1 MVNRFEVSE
10 LDGLNL
16 INDDMENIL
25 SVGISTNGNA
35 EIEMTNRFNGVVTA
49 TTIDEKGLSNTRY
62 IVEQKD
68 LLDRI
73 NLKLEDV
80 RDKNIYP
87 DNYFDYIYARLILHY
102 LTNQELFEVLKEFKR
117 ILRENGKLYIVVRSN
132 ECSEPH
138 DGFIEYNEETG
149 MTRHVSF
156 DGRIAT
162 RRFHSVDS
170 ISEVL
175 KKCGF
180 NIQNVKTYDEVLYAD
195 YERTVEVTARNNLIE
210 VICNK

>member
-1 MVNRFEVSE
+1 MIDRFEVSE

-16 INDDMENIL
+16 VNSDMKNIL

-35 EIEMTNRFNGVVTA
+35 EIEMTNRFDGVVTA
-49 TTIDEKGLSNTRY
+49 TTIDENGLNNTRY
-62 IVEQKD
+62 IVEKKD
-68 LLDRI
+68 LLNRI

-87 DNYFDYIYARLILHY
+87 DNYFDYIYARLVLHY
-102 LTNQELFEVLKEFKR
+102 LTNQELDEVLKEFRR
-117 ILRENGKLYIVVRSN
+117 ILKDNGLLYIVVRSDK
-132 ECSEPH
+132 CSEPH
-138 DGFIEYNEETG
+138 DGLIEYNEDTG

-162 RRFHSVDS
+162 RRFHSVES
-170 ISEVL
+170 ISNFVKES
-175 KKCGF
+175 GF
-180 NIQNVKTYDEVLYAD
+180 NIKSIKEYDEVLYAD

>member
-10 LDGLNL
+10 LDGLSL
-16 INDDMENIL
+16 VNDDMENIL

-49 TTIDEKGLSNTRY
+49 TTIDEKGLNNTKY
-62 IVEQKD
+62 IVEKKD

-138 DGFIEYNEETG
+138 DGFIEYNEDTG

-162 RRFHSVDS
+162 RRFHSVES
-170 ISEVL
+170 ISNFVKES
-175 KKCGF
+175 GF
-180 NIQNVKTYDEVLYAD
+180 NIKSVKTYDEVLYAD